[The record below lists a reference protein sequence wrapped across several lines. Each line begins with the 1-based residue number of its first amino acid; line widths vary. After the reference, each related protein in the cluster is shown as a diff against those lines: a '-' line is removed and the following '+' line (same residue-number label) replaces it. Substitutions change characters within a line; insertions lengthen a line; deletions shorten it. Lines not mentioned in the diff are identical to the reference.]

1 MGSIVTTEVRDRAT
15 GKPLTRY
22 RALIRRKGFKS
33 KSKVFY
39 SLREA
44 RDWLRDNEAA
54 ATLTPLTTP
63 ASGKTLRQLVDDF
76 VRVEPQRGWKY
87 WKPSQLDWWN
97 EQLGEM
103 RVRDIT
109 RGDINGAISTL
120 QTKPVVR
127 NSPKGLVPTERRV
140 TAGTVNRYL
149 STLASLFNY
158 ALAMGIID
166 AHPMKGGKVRKL
178 QEAAGRT
185 RILDSDEEQR
195 LYEAARTSDWPMLY
209 LFLRMCLT
217 TGARRSEVLKL
228 KWRQVQLDQRIAVLP
243 KTKNGR
249 ARALPLVSD
258 VCDALAQAAKV
269 RPLHSDYVF
278 FDPKSPD
285 QPKKIDTAW
294 RRCRIAA
301 GLYRDRDDPLDRVVL
316 HTTRHTAVTK
326 MLRGGAN
333 LAQAAAVSGHQTL
346 AMLKRYEHLAAQ
358 DAVELAEK
366 LLGGKGDK

>member
-1 MGSIVTTEVRDRAT
+1 MGSIVVVQRRDRVT
-15 GKPLTRY
+15 GKTVPRY
-22 RALIRRKGFKS
+22 RAHVRRKGYAP
-33 KSKVFY
+33 KSKVFDTK
-39 SLREA
+39 RA
-44 RDWLRDNEAA
+44 AQDWLRENEATA
-54 ATLTPLTTP
+54 ALTPQG
-63 ASGKTLRQLVDDF
+63 AGKTLRQLIEDF
-76 VRVEPQRGWKY
+76 VKVEPQRGWKF

-97 EQLGEM
+97 EQLGAL

-109 RGDINGAISTL
+109 HGDINGAISTL
-120 QTKPVVR
+120 QTKAVMR
-127 NSPKGLVPTERRV
+127 NSPKGVVPTERRV

-149 STLASLFNY
+149 STLASVFNY
-158 ALAMGIID
+158 ALAMGIVD

-178 QEAAGRT
+178 QEAAGRA
-185 RILDSDEEQR
+185 RILEPAEEQR
-195 LYEAARTSDWPMLY
+195 LYEAARASDWPMLY
-209 LFLRMCLT
+209 LFLRMCFT
-217 TGARRSEVLKL
+217 TGARRGEVLNL
-228 KWRQVQLDQRIAVLP
+228 KWHQIKLEERIAVLP

-249 ARALPLVSD
+249 PRALPLVED
-258 VCDALAQAAKV
+258 VRAELAEARRV

-278 FDPKSPD
+278 YDPKKPD
-285 QPKKIDTAW
+285 QPKKIDTPW

-301 GLYRDRDDPLDRVVL
+301 GLYRDRDDPLEQVVL

-366 LLGGKGDK
+366 LLGGKGGKR